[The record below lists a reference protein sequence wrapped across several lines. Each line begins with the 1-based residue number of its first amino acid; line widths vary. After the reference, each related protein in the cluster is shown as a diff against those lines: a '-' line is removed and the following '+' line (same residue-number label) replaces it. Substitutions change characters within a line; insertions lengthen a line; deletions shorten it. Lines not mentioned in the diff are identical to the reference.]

1 MKYRQTLG
9 PTDLEMEEPM
19 TGAQLLNELR
29 MDLEASLEALPRES
43 DERRS
48 RIRDLDDRS
57 LWSGRRRGVA

>member
-1 MKYRQTLG
+1 MKYRQTLV

-29 MDLEASLEALPRES
+29 MNLEASLEALPRES

-48 RIRDLDDRS
+48 LIRDLDDRS
-57 LWSGRRRGVA
+57 LSSGRRRGVA